1 MKTLKYLVFA
11 LVLLAM
17 TETAEAK
24 RVSANHMYMF
34 GFSASFN
41 DSVLYITDIQ
51 DVRGAWYD
59 TKNGS
64 LHGRENYSY
73 QLKTY
78 LEEKKGKSNRVCLVI
93 FATTKKKAEKKYAKL
108 KKKYAGKDGIIYG
121 LEYLKADEFKFE
133 VVDFSEE

>member
-51 DVRGAWYD
+51 DVQGAWYD

-108 KKKYAGKDGIIYG
+108 KKKYAGKDGVVYG
-121 LEYLKADEFKFE
+121 LEYLKADEFRFE
-133 VVDFSEE
+133 AVDFSD

>member
-1 MKTLKYLVFA
+1 MKKLKYLVFA

-51 DVRGAWYD
+51 DVQGAWYD

-108 KKKYAGKDGIIYG
+108 KKKYAGKDGVVYG
-121 LEYLKADEFKFE
+121 LEYLKADEFRFE
-133 VVDFSEE
+133 AVDFSD